1 MIERGKFGQFPEEIL
16 IGSSRNRKLFEHLVD
31 CSSDFLLHAL
41 RVFLHIATWTTLESV
56 RCLRT
61 PNAVLCV
68 CIDDVDYDRSFG
80 DGPLR

>member
-1 MIERGKFGQFPEEIL
+1 MIDRGKFGQFPEEIL
-16 IGSSRNRKLFEHLVD
+16 IGLRRNRKLLEHLVD

-41 RVFLHIATWTTLESV
+41 RVFLHIAAWTTVESV

-68 CIDDVDYDRSFG
+68 RIDYVDNDRSFC
-80 DGPLR
+80 DRPLR